1 MRAKL
6 VARATKATTPIIPL
20 TTDALEAWKSSAD
33 GAHANWVERSRF
45 GAKAAEICLLPTSD
59 GGVHSVLLGLGEAL
73 EPWPF
78 AALQSGLPKG
88 RYAISAEL
96 RPDEASDAALGFAL
110 GAYTFDRYKKAKPT
124 EVELV
129 WPSQADRAWVER
141 LVDAISLAR
150 DLVNTPAQDMGP
162 ADLATA
168 VQAEG
173 RAFGAKVSV
182 VEGAQL
188 LRKNYPSVH
197 AVGRAAEQAPRLVDL
212 RWGKANHPKLTI
224 VGKGVCFDSGGLDIK
239 PAAGMLMMKKDM
251 GGAAIALGLARAV
264 MHAKLPVR
272 LRLLIPAVENAI
284 SGNAFHPMDILST
297 RKGTTVEVGNTD
309 AEGRLILSDALFEG
323 ASEKPELMID
333 FATLTG
339 AARVA
344 LGTEVPVM
352 FSNRDEVAEGL
363 LAASGRANEPIW
375 RLPLHQPYRRFL
387 ESPNADI
394 SNTGSSKFGGAIT
407 AALFLEHFVED
418 VPWAHFDVM
427 AYNLDNQPGRPS
439 GGEAMGLRAVYA
451 YLVERFGR

>member
-6 VARATKATTPIIPL
+6 VARATKATTPIISL
-20 TTDALEAWKSSAD
+20 TKAQLDDWKAGAE
-33 GAHANWVERSRF
+33 GAHVAWVERSRF
-45 GAKAAEICLLPTSD
+45 SGRSGELCLLPTSE
-59 GGVHSVLLGLGEAL
+59 GGLHAVLLGLGEAF

-78 AALQSGLPKG
+78 ASLQKGLPKG
-88 RYAISAEL
+88 RYAISTEL
-96 RPDEASDAALGFAL
+96 RPEEASEAALGFGL
-110 GAYTFDRYKKAKPT
+110 GAYVFDRYKKAKPP

-129 WPSQADRAWVER
+129 WPSGADRSWVER
-141 LVDAISLAR
+141 LVDAICLAR
-150 DLVNTPAQDMGP
+150 DLVNTPAQDLGP
-162 ADLATA
+162 IELAAA
-168 VQAEG
+168 VQREG
-173 RAFGAKVSV
+173 KAAGATVSV
-182 VEGAQL
+182 IEGAQL

-197 AVGRAAEQAPRLVDL
+197 AVGRAAAQAPRLVDL
-212 RWGKANHPKLTI
+212 RWGKPAHPKLTI

-239 PAAGMLMMKKDM
+239 PAGGMLMMKKDM
-251 GGAAIALGLARAV
+251 GGAAIALGLAKAV
-264 MHAKLPVR
+264 MDAKLPVR

-323 ASEKPELMID
+323 ATEKPELMID

-352 FSNRDEVAEGL
+352 FSNRDDVAEEL
-363 LAASGRANEPIW
+363 LSASSRAKEPIW

-387 ESPNADI
+387 DSPNADI
-394 SNTGSSKFGGAIT
+394 SNTGSSRFGGAIT
-407 AALFLEHFVED
+407 AALFLEHFVEE
-418 VPWAHFDVM
+418 VPWVHFDVM

-439 GGEAMGLRAVYA
+439 GGEAMALRAVYG
-451 YLVERFGR
+451 YLSQRFGA

>member
-6 VARATKATTPIIPL
+6 VTRATKATTPIIPL
-20 TTDALEAWKSSAD
+20 TTEQLDEWKASAD
-33 GAHANWVERSRF
+33 GAHAAWVERSRF
-45 GAKAAEICLLPTSD
+45 AAKASEICLLPTPD
-59 GGVHSVLLGLGEAL
+59 GVLHSVLLGLGETI

-78 AALQSGLPKG
+78 ASLQSGLPKG
-88 RYAISAEL
+88 RYALSTEL

-110 GAYTFDRYKKAKPT
+110 GAYSFDRYRTSKPS

-129 WPSQADRAWVER
+129 WPQNADRAWVER
-141 LVDAISLAR
+141 LVDSISLAR
-150 DLVNTPAQDMGP
+150 DLINTPAQDMGP
-162 ADLATA
+162 AELAAA
-168 VQAEG
+168 VQAEAK
-173 RAFGAKVSV
+173 AFGAKVSV
-182 VEGAQL
+182 IEGAQL
-188 LRKNYPSVH
+188 LRKNFPSVH

-212 RWGKANHPKLTI
+212 RWGRPNHPKLTI

-239 PAAGMLMMKKDM
+239 PAGGMLMMKKDM
-251 GGAAIALGLARAV
+251 GGAAIALALARAV

-272 LRLLIPAVENAI
+272 LRLLVPAVENAI
-284 SGNAFHPMDILST
+284 SGNAFHPMDILAT

-323 ASEKPELMID
+323 ASEKPALMID

-352 FSNRDEVAEGL
+352 FSNRDDVAEGL
-363 LAASGRANEPIW
+363 LSASGRAQEPIW

-387 ESPNADI
+387 ESSNADI

-407 AALFLEHFVED
+407 AALFLEHFVDE

-427 AYNLDNQPGRPS
+427 AYNLDSQPGRPS
-439 GGEAMGLRAVYA
+439 GGEAMGLRAVYT
-451 YLVERFGR
+451 YLAERFGP